1 MPLCARCTGIYV
13 GVLLAFCFLLL
24 KKRMDAGRPFSK
36 GQAMLTA
43 LMILPIG
50 IDGLGSYLGFW
61 ESNQLMRVL
70 SGSLVGAVVP
80 GFLLLAVNF
89 DPAQGNKQP
98 IYAHTTEL
106 LLLLLLSAGLGFGL
120 WLGLPLAGVLA
131 VASALGRLCL
141 AASEKSLWQ
150 EKASVLAN
158 FFGGGV
164 SGSVCDRRLDAVKK
178 ELRQRALATRNALE
192 KREEKSRQIAAH
204 ILESAAYQ
212 NTERIFTFV
221 SMGSEVETE
230 EIIRQAWQDGKAVA
244 VPKTEKHREMHFYEI
259 RSLAELSEG
268 RFGVREPKGGVV
280 CTPKEGDL
288 LLVPGLLFDGKKNRL
303 GYGGGYYDTYFAK
316 HKEGKRIGLA
326 FAAQRFAEELPTEE
340 TDVPLDAV
348 ITENGW
354 EE

>member
-1 MPLCARCTGIYV
+1 M
-13 GVLLAFCFLLL
+13 
-24 KKRMDAGRPFSK
+24 
-36 GQAMLTA
+36 
-43 LMILPIG
+43 
-50 IDGLGSYLGFW
+50 
-61 ESNQLMRVL
+61 
-70 SGSLVGAVVP
+70 
-80 GFLLLAVNF
+80 
-89 DPAQGNKQP
+89 
-98 IYAHTTEL
+98 
-106 LLLLLLSAGLGFGL
+106 
-120 WLGLPLAGVLA
+120 
-131 VASALGRLCL
+131 
-141 AASEKSLWQ
+141 
-150 EKASVLAN
+150 
-158 FFGGGV
+158 
-164 SGSVCDRRLDAVKK
+164 KK

-204 ILESAAYQ
+204 ILESAAYR

-230 EIIRQAWQDGKAVA
+230 EIIRQAWQDGKTVA

-280 CTPKEGDL
+280 CIPKEGDL

-326 FAAQRFAEELPTEE
+326 FAAQRFAEELPTVE

-348 ITENGW
+348 VTENGW

>member
-1 MPLCARCTGIYV
+1 M
-13 GVLLAFCFLLL
+13 
-24 KKRMDAGRPFSK
+24 
-36 GQAMLTA
+36 
-43 LMILPIG
+43 
-50 IDGLGSYLGFW
+50 
-61 ESNQLMRVL
+61 
-70 SGSLVGAVVP
+70 
-80 GFLLLAVNF
+80 
-89 DPAQGNKQP
+89 
-98 IYAHTTEL
+98 
-106 LLLLLLSAGLGFGL
+106 
-120 WLGLPLAGVLA
+120 
-131 VASALGRLCL
+131 
-141 AASEKSLWQ
+141 
-150 EKASVLAN
+150 
-158 FFGGGV
+158 
-164 SGSVCDRRLDAVKK
+164 KK

-230 EIIRQAWQDGKAVA
+230 EQ
-244 VPKTEKHREMHFYEI
+244 REMHFYEI

-268 RFGVREPKGGVV
+268 RFGVREPKGGAV
-280 CTPKEGDL
+280 CVPKEGDL

>member
-1 MPLCARCTGIYV
+1 M
-13 GVLLAFCFLLL
+13 
-24 KKRMDAGRPFSK
+24 
-36 GQAMLTA
+36 
-43 LMILPIG
+43 
-50 IDGLGSYLGFW
+50 
-61 ESNQLMRVL
+61 
-70 SGSLVGAVVP
+70 
-80 GFLLLAVNF
+80 
-89 DPAQGNKQP
+89 
-98 IYAHTTEL
+98 
-106 LLLLLLSAGLGFGL
+106 
-120 WLGLPLAGVLA
+120 
-131 VASALGRLCL
+131 
-141 AASEKSLWQ
+141 
-150 EKASVLAN
+150 
-158 FFGGGV
+158 
-164 SGSVCDRRLDAVKK
+164 KK
-178 ELRQRALATRNALE
+178 ELRQRALAARNALE

-230 EIIRQAWQDGKAVA
+230 EIIRQGWQDGKAVA
-244 VPKTEKHREMHFYEI
+244 VPKTEKQREMHFYDI
-259 RSLAELSEG
+259 RSLAELCEG
-268 RFGVREPKGGVV
+268 RFGVREPKGGAV
-280 CTPKEGDL
+280 CVPKEGDL